1 MGKVLSDMHL
11 ADAIANQNFP
21 SKGGNDTIAWKTK
34 SFSTLIFKK
43 YGIDSSSFR
52 KSFRY
57 YVQRPELMDS
67 IYSKMITDLTR
78 MQSKMQ
84 HEGSKSTPAV
94 NMPAP
99 APQKKGAVVPSPAHE
114 GLPEAPANRR
124 APVFNQVP
132 VNPAR

>member
-21 SKGGNDTIAWKTK
+21 SQGGNDTIAWKTK

-43 YGIDSSSFR
+43 YGIDSSSFK
-52 KSFRY
+52 KSFRF

-78 MQSKMQ
+78 RQSGMQR
-84 HEGSKSTPAV
+84 EVPKSIPATA
-94 NMPAP
+94 MPAP
-99 APQKKGAVVPSPAHE
+99 VPHVNGRATTLLPPVSS
-114 GLPEAPANRR
+114 GLPTAPANRM
-124 APVFNQVP
+124 PP
-132 VNPAR
+132 H